1 MSYDLCSDGAM
12 GRGWG
17 EGGERVG
24 RGWGEGGEKV
34 GIVER
39 RGWELMRGEGGDR
52 VGRGW
57 GEQGVIKCIFC

>member
-12 GRGWG
+12 
-17 EGGERVG
+17 G